1 MCGFLFLYYFSRVS
15 VMDKA
20 LIVLIFAAIL
30 VWVFLRF
37 SDEDK
42 YDTAADQKQGV
53 HPDIIQVI
61 IEKIQKS
68 KPDEYPLETLFI
80 NKTGPDEYSAR
91 FMFINTQ
98 GYFGTQYDV
107 QAKVFEDGSV
117 NMINMTETAK
127 VDSFDAGFTGFRPD
141 TYKKYEDINAN
152 LDSQLKS
159 AIENYKAQQ
168 TPEPEPTVLSA
179 KAKAAFET
187 NMQRDADVRAFL
199 ANQPQ
204 SNFVTPQGS
213 QAPGPSPVRTGDI
226 VAYGAPVFNSA

>member
-1 MCGFLFLYYFSRVS
+1 
-15 VMDKA
+15 MDKA

-30 VWVFLRF
+30 IWIFLRF

-91 FMFINTQ
+91 FMFMNTQ
-98 GYFGTQYDV
+98 GYFGSQYDV

-117 NMINMTETAK
+117 NVINMTESAK
-127 VDSFDAGFTGFRPD
+127 VDSFDAGFTSYRPD
-141 TYKKYEDINAN
+141 SYRKYDDINAN

-168 TPEPEPTVLSA
+168 TPEPEPGVLSS
-179 KAKAAFET
+179 KSKAAFEG
-187 NMQRDADVRAFL
+187 NIKREEDMRAFL
-199 ANQPQ
+199 ASQPQ
-204 SNFVTPQGS
+204 SAYSTPQGS
-213 QAPGPSPVRTGDI
+213 TVPGPSPARSGEM
-226 VAYGAPVFNSA
+226 VAYGAPVFNAA